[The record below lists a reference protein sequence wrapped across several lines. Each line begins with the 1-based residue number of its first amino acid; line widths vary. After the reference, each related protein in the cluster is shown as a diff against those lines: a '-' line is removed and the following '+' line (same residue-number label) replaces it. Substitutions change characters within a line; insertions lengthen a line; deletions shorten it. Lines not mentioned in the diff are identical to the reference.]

1 MEHNRVVEFNGKMY
15 VLVRTIKEEQVNGN
29 LEGLKAWK
37 EQLHCDHVLKTNGHY
52 LMVRFVEDIE
62 WEEV

>member
-1 MEHNRVVEFNGKMY
+1 MY

-29 LEGLKAWK
+29 LVGLKAWK